1 MSSDAAPDTV
11 APFTAFYRLIFMTTP
26 ESFQRARR
34 PEQKEER
41 RQHLLDTART
51 ALRGGMELS
60 ELGLNEL
67 ARQAQMTKSNVY
79 RYFEN
84 REALLLAMLEEESAQ
99 WSAELG
105 ACLAAATPV
114 TPERIARDFA
124 RACAARPLMCRLFSI
139 LPSIIERNVSSERLA
154 EFKRN
159 SLGLMAGVAQQMHGA
174 APTLPFTAY
183 VEFLRLAIALMIGLW
198 PLATPAAALAGV
210 LELPELQPLRYD
222 FEADLGTALLLA
234 LRGLET
240 RAAG

>member
-1 MSSDAAPDTV
+1 
-11 APFTAFYRLIFMTTP
+11 MTTP
-26 ESFQRARR
+26 EPFQRARR

-41 RQHLLDTART
+41 RQHLLDTARR
-51 ALRGGMELS
+51 ALHGGMEVS
-60 ELGLNEL
+60 ELSLNEL

-84 REALLLAMLEEESAQ
+84 REALLLALLEEEATQ

-139 LPSIIERNVSSERLA
+139 LPSIIERNVSPERLT

-159 SLGLMAGVAQQMHGA
+159 SLALITGTAEQLHRL
-174 APTLPFTAY
+174 APVLPFTAY
-183 VEFLRLAIALMIGLW
+183 VEFMRQAIALMIGLW
-198 PLATPAAALAGV
+198 PLASPAEALAGV
-210 LELPELQPLRYD
+210 LELPELRPLRYD
-222 FEADLGTALLLA
+222 FEADLGTGLLLV

>member
-1 MSSDAAPDTV
+1 
-11 APFTAFYRLIFMTTP
+11 MTTP
-26 ESFQRARR
+26 EPFQRARR

-51 ALRGGMELS
+51 ALHGGMDVG

-84 REALLLAMLEEESAQ
+84 REELLLALLEEEAVQ

-105 ACLAAATPV
+105 ARLDAAAPV
-114 TPERIARDFA
+114 TPEQIARDFA
-124 RACAARPLMCRLFSI
+124 GASAARPLMCRLFSI
-139 LPSIIERNVSSERLA
+139 LPSIIERNVSPERLTQ
-154 EFKRN
+154 FKRN
-159 SLGLMAGVAQQMHGA
+159 SLALLTGVAEQLQRV
-174 APTLPFTAY
+174 APVLPFTAY
-183 VEFLRLAIALMIGLW
+183 VEFMRQAIALMIGLW
-198 PLATPAAALAGV
+198 PLASPAVALAGV
-210 LELPELQPLRYD
+210 LSLPELRPLRYD
-222 FEADLGTALLLA
+222 FETDLATALLLL